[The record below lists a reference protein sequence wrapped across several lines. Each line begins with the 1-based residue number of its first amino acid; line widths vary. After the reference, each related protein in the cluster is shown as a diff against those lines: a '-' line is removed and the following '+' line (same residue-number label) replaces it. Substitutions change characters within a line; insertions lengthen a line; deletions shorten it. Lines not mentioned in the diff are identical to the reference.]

1 MAEEMDIDRNEI
13 LRKNEQIDMIFRLYD
28 LIVAKLP
35 AHAKGFTIANG
46 ETVIDLDI
54 SDQIS
59 GVLFTVYTLLRRT
72 QNSADFG
79 NDKYR
84 AYTAK
89 IGDTDISI
97 ATIASEFKALNLQLD
112 WMMATPIVNLLTAF
126 KGFFDEVRTG
136 VTKFQV
142 RGDIATKIKRART
155 NATGR
160 VELTPND
167 RHVGLGYYGLTNQHI
182 PLLQGITLPPER
194 KTGLLKSLG
203 PMTQCIMLINEKSY
217 PQKLVEAVKNSLRM
231 LPMHGEIA
239 TALKDADSP
248 GRVMGLMKELADL
261 LILTTARSTQKIYFP
276 ISLAKYLWAGKP
288 DNFQWN
294 FANSNML
301 QFYSDAMAL
310 NRIKFEMRS
319 GGSESETAE
328 VVFHAMFGTYME
340 DLGVLGTITNW
351 GAWKQRKTLSAVFT
365 KRSAAPKVTFSPRIF
380 TMTSKMAQALL
391 TKNMGNMD
399 PCATTRPSFNGV
411 RKRKFSE
418 VFLSYLQ
425 TGKTVSNYSTDPLQ
439 LQLSLRRLRDEITAD
454 TKSCEEAGT
463 RTWFKR
469 QDAGWVEEETR
480 VEESGVSFW
489 G

>member
-1 MAEEMDIDRNEI
+1 MADEMEVDRNEI
-13 LRKNEQIDMIFRLYD
+13 TKKNEQIGIIFQLYD
-28 LIVAKLP
+28 LIVSKLP
-35 AHAKGFTIANG
+35 TNAKGFEKIDQND
-46 ETVIDLDI
+46 VIDLDI

-89 IGDTDISI
+89 IGETDINIAAI
-97 ATIASEFKALNLQLD
+97 ATEFKALNLQLD

-155 NATGR
+155 NTSGR
-160 VELTPND
+160 IELTPND
-167 RHVGLGYYGLTNQHI
+167 RNVGLAYYGLTNQHI

-203 PMTQCIMLINEKSY
+203 PMTQCVMLINEKSY

-239 TALKDADSP
+239 TALKDSDSP

-261 LILTTARSTQKIYFP
+261 LVLTTARSTQKIYFP
-276 ISLAKYLWAGKP
+276 ISVARYLWSAKP
-288 DNFQWN
+288 ADFQWN

-301 QFYSDAMAL
+301 QYYTDAVMA
-310 NRIKFEMRS
+310 NKVKFTMRS
-319 GGSESETAE
+319 GGSESDTAE
-328 VVFHAMFGTYME
+328 VVFHSMFGTYMD
-340 DLGVLGTITNW
+340 DLGVLSAITNW
-351 GAWKQRKTLSAVFT
+351 GAWKQRKQLSAVFT
-365 KRSAAPKVTFSPRIF
+365 KRSASPKVTFTPKFF
-380 TMTSKMAQALL
+380 TMVSKMAQALL

-399 PCATTRPSFNGV
+399 PCATTRPSFNGI

-454 TKSCEEAGT
+454 MKSCEEAGT
-463 RTWFKR
+463 RTWYR
-469 QDAGWVEEETR
+469 RRDNSWVEEETR